1 MREFFSDV
9 ILLCFRACQA
19 IFSSRKRRKTG
30 FRLVKILPA
39 VYKMTQGDVFFS
51 CFLVVFKTLCI
62 FSVDTGSEMRDLIGA
77 KYSSLHMKKKKNKRA
92 LSPVR
97 MSIF

>member
-1 MREFFSDV
+1 
-9 ILLCFRACQA
+9 
-19 IFSSRKRRKTG
+19 
-30 FRLVKILPA
+30 
-39 VYKMTQGDVFFS
+39 MTFFFS